1 MKTIIFPGNHRQPAE
16 AAYGIVLEDE
26 LARIVV
32 WQEPGKHRGTS
43 LWNTDEGRDNVL
55 NRILE
60 TELAGIRTE
69 FVRFSVA
76 IIEED
81 GGRVHAM
88 DFPIHLDIDDYTA
101 RGNPHQVLD
110 GGRLSD
116 AFKWIVNREK
126 KISLRS
132 YDVVAGCARHF
143 TIFDEG
149 EATANPTALLAR
161 AGYVST
167 RREAAALV

>member
-26 LARIVV
+26 LAHIVV
-32 WQEPGKHRGTS
+32 WQVPGKHRGTS

-126 KISLRS
+126 KVSLRS

-149 EATANPTALLAR
+149 EATTNPAALLAR